1 MNYFTKLFKRFI
13 RSKQDKNDLEGEP
26 RIILELPQMYIYPN
40 DLLEPFA
47 LAISCDSIKP
57 VSLNINSIE
66 LYELKQQDGTFVGSC
81 YVVKQENMYF
91 GYIVGRKHI
100 FSFSKNY
107 FLMKKTSELW
117 VPFKTD
123 EDMIYSLICK
133 YCGDEQNIIAI
144 CLVQT
149 DKSSFENQTVLRSF
163 SSDTDFFDAL
173 NESRRILE
181 KN

>member
-1 MNYFTKLFKRFI
+1 MAKTKTKWICQECGYETGKYLGKCPECSSWGSIVEEIQNCDF
-13 RSKQDKNDLEGEP
+13 SVD
-26 RIILELPQMYIYPN
+26 
-40 DLLEPFA
+40 
-47 LAISCDSIKP
+47 DSIKP

-123 EDMIYSLICK
+123 EEMIYSLICK
-133 YCGDEQNIIAI
+133 YRGDEQNIIAV

-173 NESRRILE
+173 NEAHKILE

>member
-26 RIILELPQMYIYPN
+26 RIILELPQMYIYPS

-91 GYIVGRKHI
+91 GYIIGRKHI

-133 YCGDEQNIIAI
+133 YCDDDQNIIAI

-173 NESRRILE
+173 NEACKILE